1 MWSFF
6 KRQQRNQ
13 QTEYTEQRVP
23 RRRPLDFEEIVAGMG
38 DFSDL
43 GEHDAAL
50 KIWLPEP
57 VKQALEEISE
67 RSNLSVSEFLRQFL
81 AIHCYGLYAFYQ
93 MIESTPNLFKDWD
106 SGIRYSKRMEE
117 PPEGKKRIDTY
128 WVIELG
134 KNIAPI
140 KLWIPKRMK
149 ADLKTLAEHVELTP
163 SNYVR
168 EILISRLLGHGM
180 LPQRPTMFKAFPT
193 PEADAWEADQEMWRE
208 VSQQEFHHYHIGE
221 VRTEWV
227 DEDVSQAIAK
237 THKGNSR

>member
-6 KRQQRNQ
+6 KSQQRDKQ
-13 QTEYTEQRVP
+13 AEYIKQRDKQSEYIKP

-38 DFSDL
+38 DFSDF

-67 RSNLSVSEFLRQFL
+67 RSDLSMSVFLRQFL

-93 MIESTPNLFKDWD
+93 MIEAIPNLFKDRD
-106 SGIRYSKRMEE
+106 SSGIRFSMCMDE
-117 PPEGKKRIDTY
+117 PPEGKKRVDTY

-134 KNIAPI
+134 KNVAPI

-149 ADLKTLAEHVELTP
+149 ADLKTLAEHVGLTA

-180 LPQRPTMFKAFPT
+180 LPQRPTMFKPFPA
-193 PEADAWEADQEMWRE
+193 PEADAWEADQPVWRE
-208 VSQQEFHHYHIGE
+208 VSQEEFYNYHIGE
-221 VRTEWV
+221 IRTEWV
-227 DEDVSQAIAK
+227 DEDVS
-237 THKGNSR
+237 